1 MILDSVQSVVY
12 QLLCSQIK
20 GRSNYMNP
28 IASLNKLYKRSWSCV
43 IFRPAKS
50 THFISTI
57 FITKQNSMREYLQQ
71 NPLKKLQN
79 LEALERTPDL
89 VCLRINRGEA

>member
-1 MILDSVQSVVY
+1 
-12 QLLCSQIK
+12 
-20 GRSNYMNP
+20 MNP